1 MLSSRQVPTMA
12 APPRGVG
19 ACAPDGAAESTANT
33 PTMTE
38 PSRDMG
44 APGDG
49 LLRDASAVGPL
60 GALALPAPA
69 AVRRSPGAPAFR
81 SAAAAAC
88 SLRLRRSEEHTSEL
102 QSRSDLVCRL
112 LLEKK
117 KTPNPNDREL
127 TLKDTALLDDHSAR
141 H

>member
-12 APPRGVG
+12 ASPRGVG
-19 ACAPDGAAESTANT
+19 ACAPHGGAESTANT

-69 AVRRSPGAPAFR
+69 PVGGPGCHVPVPRAARWRRPMEILDAWH
-81 SAAAAAC
+81 AAE
-88 SLRLRRSEEHTSEL
+88 RF
-102 QSRSDLVCRL
+102 
-112 LLEKK
+112 
-117 KTPNPNDREL
+117 
-127 TLKDTALLDDHSAR
+127 
-141 H
+141 